1 MRNKFYKKIGALALS
16 AGLAFSFAPNT
27 YAATPSVDF
36 IDVSHHNAEQGLPL
50 SFYQTMKSGKI
61 NAVVVKVSDGQSY
74 VDPAASVNIANAKQ
88 AGMAVHAY
96 HYMRAK
102 TVSAAKAE
110 AAWFDKK
117 LKLVG
122 FDKSK
127 DGYVVVDVEDKS
139 LKTLSSSELTKIT
152 NAFVAKMKDFG
163 YNKVDLY
170 TGSAFYS
177 DNLKPASLSIS
188 KPWLARYPL
197 YPSTGKPEPVWHNG
211 EKGAWQWS
219 STYKFAGIPGYFD
232 VSEDYAGKY
241 TNVATVENATNTG
254 VVKKIGSLSLVDY
267 LKSKGKSST
276 FSARVKLAKQYGINN
291 YSGTA
296 AQNLALLSKLKSGV
310 KPAKVNT
317 TNSKLTT
324 SSKAETTGK
333 AAEKTVTY
341 KVKSGDTLSGIAKRY
356 GTTVTTLQGLNGI
369 RNANLIRVGQKLRI
383 AGLTE
388 QKKASNTA
396 KKTYHTVVR
405 GDVVSK
411 LAKKYGSTISQIK
424 SWNHLDRRYTI
435 YVGEKLRVK

>member
-1 MRNKFYKKIGALALS
+1 MKSKKIYKTIGALALS
-16 AGLAFSFAPNT
+16 AGLAFSFGSVSH
-27 YAATPSVDF
+27 ATAPSVDF
-36 IDVSHHNAEQGLPL
+36 IDVSHHNAEQGLSL
-50 SFYQTMKSGKI
+50 AFYQTMKSGKI
-61 NAVVVKVSDGQSY
+61 NAVVVKVSEGQSY

-219 STYKFAGIPGYFD
+219 STYKFTGIPGYFD
-232 VSEDYAGKY
+232 VSQDYAGKY
-241 TNVATVENATNTG
+241 TNVAKVDNATSTG

-267 LKSKGKSST
+267 LKTHHKSAT
-276 FSARVKLAKQYGINN
+276 FSARAKLAKQYGITN
-291 YSGTA
+291 YTGTA

-310 KPAKVNT
+310 KPTKVNT
-317 TNSKLTT
+317 SNSKLTT
-324 SSKAETTGK
+324 SSKVLAK
-333 AAEKTVTY
+333 AYT
-341 KVKSGDTLSGIAKRY
+341 VKSGDTLSGIAKKY
-356 GTTVTTLQGLNGI
+356 GTTVSKLKSLNGI
-369 RNANLIRVGQKLRI
+369 KNVNLIYVGQRLKI
-383 AGLTE
+383 SGSTTTVTSNS
-388 QKKASNTA
+388 KKYVTV
-396 KKTYHTVVR
+396 KKGDTV
-405 GDVVSK
+405 SE
-411 LAKKYGSTISQIK
+411 LAAKYGSTITKIK
-424 SWNHLDRRYTI
+424 SWNKLNSKYVI
-435 YVGEKLRVK
+435 YPGQKLRVK

>member
-1 MRNKFYKKIGALALS
+1 MKHKKLYSRISALAL
-16 AGLAFSFAPNT
+16 ATGLAFSFGSVSH
-27 YAATPSVDF
+27 ATAPSVDF
-36 IDVSHHNAEQGLPL
+36 IDVSHHNAEQGLSL
-50 SFYQTMKSGKI
+50 AFYQTMKSGKI
-61 NAVVVKVSDGQSY
+61 NAVVVKVSEGQSY

-96 HYMRAK
+96 HYMLAK
-102 TVSAAKAE
+102 TVPAAKAE

-122 FDKSK
+122 FDKTK

-139 LKTLSSSELTKIT
+139 LKSLSAAELTKVT
-152 NAFVAKMKDFG
+152 NAFVAEMKDLG

-170 TGSAFYS
+170 TGSAFYNTELQPS
-177 DNLKPASLSIS
+177 NLSIS

-219 STYKFAGIPGYFD
+219 STYKFIGISGYFD
-232 VSEDYAGKY
+232 VSQDFAGKY
-241 TNVATVENATNTG
+241 TNVAKVDNATPTK

-267 LKSKGKSST
+267 LKSKKIDSSYNG
-276 FSARVKLAKQYGINN
+276 RVKLAKEYGITN

-310 KPAKVNT
+310 KPTKVNT

-324 SSKAETTGK
+324 SSS
-333 AAEKTVTY
+333 AAVSTITY
-341 KVKSGDTLSGIAKRY
+341 TVKSGDTLSGIAAKY
-356 GTTVTTLQGLNGI
+356 GTSVSKLKSLNGI
-369 RNANLIRVGQKLRI
+369 KNANLIYVGEKI
-383 AGLTE
+383 KVSSSTVSSS
-388 QKKASNTA
+388 KK
-396 KKTYHTVVR
+396 YHTVVR

-411 LAKKYGSTISQIK
+411 LAKKYGSPIGQIR
-424 SWNHLDRRYTI
+424 SWNHLDSRYTI
-435 YVGEKLRVK
+435 YIGDNLRVK

>member
-1 MRNKFYKKIGALALS
+1 MNKITKTIGALTLS

-61 NAVVVKVSDGQSY
+61 NAVVVKVSEGQSY

-96 HYMRAK
+96 HYFRAK
-102 TVSAAKAE
+102 TVADAKLE
-110 AAWFDKK
+110 ARWFDKK

-122 FDKSK
+122 FDKTK
-127 DGYVVVDVEDKS
+127 DGYVVVDVEDSSLKS
-139 LKTLSSSELTKIT
+139 LSAAELTKVT
-152 NAFVAKMKDFG
+152 NAFVTEMKSLG
-163 YNKVDLY
+163 YSKIDLY
-170 TGSAFYS
+170 TGSSFYNTELQPS
-177 DNLKPASLSIS
+177 NLSIS
-188 KPWLARYPL
+188 QPWLARYPL
-197 YPSTGKPEPVWHNG
+197 YPETGQPTPAWYNG
-211 EKGAWQWS
+211 QKGAWQWS
-219 STYKFAGIPGYFD
+219 STYKFTGIPGYFD
-232 VSEDYAGKY
+232 VSQDYAGKY
-241 TNVATVENATNTG
+241 TNVAKVDNATSTG

-324 SSKAETTGK
+324 SSKVPA
-333 AAEKTVTY
+333 KTYT
-341 KVKSGDTLSGIAKRY
+341 VKRGDTLSGIAAKY
-356 GTTVTTLQGLNGI
+356 GTSVATLQKLNGI
-369 RNANLIRVGQKLRI
+369 KNANRIYVGQKI
-383 AGLTE
+383 KISGSVAVGST
-388 QKKASNTA
+388 K
-396 KKTYHTVVR
+396 YVTVR
-405 GDVVSK
+405 SGDTVSE
-411 LAKKYGSTISQIK
+411 LAEKYGSTISKIK
-424 SWNHLDRRYTI
+424 AWNKLNSKYVI
-435 YVGEKLRVK
+435 YPGQKLRVK

>member
-1 MRNKFYKKIGALALS
+1 MNRLTKTIGALTLS

-27 YAATPSVDF
+27 YAAAPSVDF

-50 SFYQTMKSGKI
+50 SFYQTMKAGGI

-96 HYMRAK
+96 HYARFK
-102 TVSAAKAE
+102 STVQAKAE
-110 AAWFDKK
+110 AKWFDKK

-122 FDKSK
+122 FDKNK
-127 DGYVVVDVEDKS
+127 DGQVVVDVEDKS
-139 LKTLSSSELTKIT
+139 LASLSAADLTKAT
-152 NAFVAKMKDFG
+152 NAFVAKMKSLG
-163 YNKVDLY
+163 YRKIDLY
-170 TGSAFYS
+170 TGHSFFNTELQPS
-177 DNLKPASLSIS
+177 KLTIS

-197 YPSTGKPEPVWHNG
+197 YPETGQPTPVWYNG
-211 EKGAWQWS
+211 QKGAWQWS

-232 VSEDYAGKY
+232 VSDDFAGKY
-241 TNVATVENATNTG
+241 TNVAKVDNATSTG
-254 VVKKIGSLSLVDY
+254 MVKKIGSLSLVDY

-324 SSKAETTGK
+324 SSKVPA
-333 AAEKTVTY
+333 KTYT
-341 KVKSGDTLSGIAKRY
+341 VKRGDTLSGLAKKY
-356 GTTVTTLQGLNGI
+356 GTTVAKLQKLNGI
-369 RNANLIRVGQKLRI
+369 KNANRIYVGQKI
-383 AGLTE
+383 KISGSAATGST
-388 QKKASNTA
+388 K
-396 KKTYHTVVR
+396 YVTVR
-405 GDVVSK
+405 SGDTVSE
-411 LAKKYGSTISQIK
+411 LAEKYGSTISKIK
-424 SWNHLDRRYTI
+424 AWNKLNSKCVI
-435 YVGEKLRVK
+435 YSGQKLRVK

>member
-1 MRNKFYKKIGALALS
+1 MNNITKKIGALAL
-16 AGLAFSFAPNT
+16 ATGLAFSFGSVS
-27 YAATPSVDF
+27 YAAAPDVDF
-36 IDVSHHNAEQGLPL
+36 IDVSHHNAEQGLSL
-50 SFYQTMKSGKI
+50 AFYQTMKAAKI

-74 VDPAASVNIANAKQ
+74 LDPAASVNIANAKQ

-102 TVSAAKAE
+102 TVSAVKLE

-122 FDKSK
+122 FDKAN

-139 LKTLSSSELTKIT
+139 LTSLTAAELTKVT
-152 NAFVAKMKDFG
+152 NAFVAKIKSLG
-163 YNKVDLY
+163 YRKIDLY
-170 TGSAFYS
+170 TGHSFFNTELQPS
-177 DNLKPASLSIS
+177 KLTIS

-197 YPSTGKPEPVWHNG
+197 YPETGQPTPVWYNG
-211 EKGAWQWS
+211 QKGAWQWS

-232 VSEDYAGKY
+232 VSKDFAGKY
-241 TNVATVENATNTG
+241 TNVAKVDNATSTG

-267 LKSKGKSST
+267 LKSKGKSAT
-276 FSARVKLAKQYGINN
+276 FSARAKLAKQYGITN
-291 YSGTA
+291 YTGTA

-317 TNSKLTT
+317 SNSKLTT
-324 SSKAETTGK
+324 SSSAAKSTSTTV
-333 AAEKTVTY
+333 KTYT
-341 KVKSGDTLSGIAKRY
+341 VKRGDTLSGLAKRY

-383 AGLTE
+383 AGPTE

-424 SWNHLDRRYTI
+424 SWNHLDSRYTI
-435 YVGEKLRVK
+435 YVGQKLRVK

>member
-1 MRNKFYKKIGALALS
+1 MKSKKIYKTIGALALS
-16 AGLAFSFAPNT
+16 AGLAFSFGSVSH
-27 YAATPSVDF
+27 ATAPSVDF
-36 IDVSHHNAEQGLPL
+36 IDVSHHNAEQGLSL
-50 SFYQTMKSGKI
+50 AFYQTMKSGKI
-61 NAVVVKVSDGQSY
+61 NAVVVKVSEGQSY

-219 STYKFAGIPGYFD
+219 STYKFTGIPGYFD
-232 VSEDYAGKY
+232 VSQDYAGKY
-241 TNVATVENATNTG
+241 TNVAKVDNATSTG

-267 LKSKGKSST
+267 LKTHHKSAT
-276 FSARVKLAKQYGINN
+276 FSARAKLAKQYGITN
-291 YSGTA
+291 YTGTA

-310 KPAKVNT
+310 KPTKVNT
-317 TNSKLTT
+317 SNSKLTT
-324 SSKAETTGK
+324 SSKVLAK
-333 AAEKTVTY
+333 AYT
-341 KVKSGDTLSGIAKRY
+341 VKSGDTLSGIAKKY
-356 GTTVTTLQGLNGI
+356 GTTVSKLKSLNGI
-369 RNANLIRVGQKLRI
+369 KNVNLIYVGQRLKI
-383 AGLTE
+383 SGSTTTVTSNS
-388 QKKASNTA
+388 KKYVTVKRGHCVGATA
-396 KKTYHTVVR
+396 
-405 GDVVSK
+405 
-411 LAKKYGSTISQIK
+411 KYGSTITKIK
-424 SWNHLDRRYTI
+424 SWNKLNSKYVI
-435 YVGEKLRVK
+435 YPGQKLRVK

>member
-1 MRNKFYKKIGALALS
+1 MNRLTKTIGALTLS
-16 AGLAFSFAPNT
+16 AGLAFSFGSVS
-27 YAATPSVDF
+27 YAATPDIDF
-36 IDVSHHNAEQGLPL
+36 IDVSHWNNDNGLPL
-50 SFYQTMKSGKI
+50 SFYQTMKAGGI

-102 TVSAAKAE
+102 TVSAAKLE

-122 FDKSK
+122 FDKAN

-139 LKTLSSSELTKIT
+139 LTSLTAAELTKVT
-152 NAFVAKMKDFG
+152 NAFVAKMKSLG
-163 YNKVDLY
+163 YRKIDLY
-170 TGSAFYS
+170 TGHSFFNTELQPS
-177 DNLKPASLSIS
+177 KLTIS

-197 YPSTGKPEPVWHNG
+197 YPETGQPTPVWYNG
-211 EKGAWQWS
+211 QKGAWQWS

-232 VSEDYAGKY
+232 VSKDYAGKY
-241 TNVATVENATNTG
+241 TNVAKVDNATSTG

-317 TNSKLTT
+317 SNSKLTT
-324 SSKAETTGK
+324 SSS
-333 AAEKTVTY
+333 AAKSTSTMIKTYT
-341 KVKSGDTLSGIAKRY
+341 VKRGDTLSGLAKRY
-356 GTTVTTLQGLNGI
+356 GTTVAKLQKLNGI
-369 RNANLIRVGQKLRI
+369 KNANRIYVGQNIKI
-383 AGLTE
+383 SGSVVKKSATTTE
-388 QKKASNTA
+388 
-396 KKTYHTVVR
+396 KKTYHTVMR

-411 LAKKYGSTISQIK
+411 LAAKYGSTISQIK
-424 SWNHLDRRYTI
+424 SWNHLNSRYTI
-435 YVGEKLRVK
+435 YVGQKLRVK